1 MMFIVPLRGG
11 SSVDDVYRS
20 PAGGSSLDDVY
31 RSPAGGVVT
40 R

>member
-11 SSVDDVYRS
+11 SSLDDVYCS

-31 RSPAGGVVT
+31 CSPAGSL
-40 R
+40 